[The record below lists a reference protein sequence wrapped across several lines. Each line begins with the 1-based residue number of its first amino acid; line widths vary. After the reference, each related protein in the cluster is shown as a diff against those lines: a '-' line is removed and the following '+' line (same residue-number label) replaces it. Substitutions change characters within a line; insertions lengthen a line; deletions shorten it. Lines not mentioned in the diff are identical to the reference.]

1 MNRVESAMRDL
12 THLDEVAR
20 QQTWLHRIDARAK
33 AITTLVYVVAIASL
47 PRHAVLE
54 MLPFAAYP
62 LMLLLA
68 AQLPLRVLTRPL
80 LVTILLGMAIG
91 AANPFLDRSP
101 VRVFDGW
108 CIAGGWLS
116 FISIQLRAVL
126 GVTGAIGLIAT
137 TGMERLCHG
146 LARLGVPRG
155 FVTQLLFLYRY
166 LFLLG
171 ANSAAMS
178 RARDLRSN
186 GRPLQLSTYGSLV
199 GHLLLRTLDR
209 AERIHAAMC
218 CRGFHGDIPL
228 GESDRFGPRDAAF
241 VAVWCLVLIAI
252 RVSHSGNFPH

>member
-1 MNRVESAMRDL
+1 MSRVESAMRDL
-12 THLDEVAR
+12 THLEDAAR
-20 QQTWLHRIDARAK
+20 QPTWLHRIDARAK

-62 LMLLLA
+62 LLLLLVS
-68 AQLPLRVLTRPL
+68 QLPLRVLARPL
-80 LVTILLGMAIG
+80 LVTVLLGVAIG
-91 AANPFLDRSP
+91 AANPILDRSP
-101 VRVFDGW
+101 VRVFGGCW
-108 CIAGGWLS
+108 IAAGWLS
-116 FISIQLRAVL
+116 FLSIQLRAIL

-137 TGMERLCHG
+137 TGMERLSHG
-146 LARLGVPRG
+146 LARLGMPRG

-186 GRPLQLSTYGSLV
+186 GQPLLLSTYGSLV

-209 AERIHAAMC
+209 AERIHSAMC
-218 CRGFHGDIPL
+218 CRGFRGDIPL
-228 GESDRFGPRDAAF
+228 GESDRFGWRDAAF
-241 VAVWCLVLIAI
+241 AGIWCLVFVAM
-252 RVSHSGNFPH
+252 RGFDTGVFPH